1 MGWIHMGRAAALAAG
16 ALAASALAL
25 PANIAQAQTEV
36 AVATGEAVAEVLQ
49 LQDERYQRMT
59 VPVMINGQGPY
70 NFMVDTGAQ
79 ASVLS
84 HALAD
89 ALQLADRS
97 TATLVGM
104 ASQRQVETALI
115 GELSFG
121 SGSFRDGTAALVDGS
136 NIGGADGIL
145 GLDSLQDRRIL
156 LDFENRVMEVA
167 HPDERA
173 RNRGFDIVVRA
184 RQIHGQLI
192 IARAEIDGVRTAV
205 IVDTGAQGSI
215 GNSALLRRLR
225 NSRAQADTEMTDIN
239 GVQATGLVRIARS
252 LVMDRA
258 SINNVAVTFADS
270 PTFAAMGLDDEPAMI
285 LGMSEL
291 RLFRRVAIDFASRRV
306 LFDLPDGVR
315 LNDTAGLGRL

>member
-1 MGWIHMGRAAALAAG
+1 MGRIHWAAAT
-16 ALAASALAL
+16 ALAL
-25 PANIAQAQTEV
+25 TASTATAQIEIA
-36 AVATGEAVAEVLQ
+36 AVATEAVGDFGAEVLE

-79 ASVLS
+79 ASVMS

-89 ALQLADRS
+89 QLQLGNRS

-104 ASQRQVETALI
+104 ASERQVTTAQI
-115 GELSFG
+115 DELSFG
-121 SGSFRDGTAALVDGS
+121 SGSFRDGTAALVEGA

-145 GLDSLQDRRIL
+145 GLDSLANRRIL
-156 LDFENRVMEVA
+156 IDFENRVMEVA

-173 RNRGFDIVVRA
+173 SNRGFDIVVRA
-184 RQIHGQLI
+184 RQLHGQLI
-192 IARAEIDGVRTAV
+192 IARAVIDGVRTAV

-215 GNSALLRRLR
+215 GNPALLRRLR
-225 NSRAQADTEMTDIN
+225 NSRQQADTAMTDIN
-239 GVQATGLVRIARS
+239 GVQASGVVRIARS
-252 LVMDRA
+252 LEIDRA
-258 SINNVAVTFADS
+258 NISNFAITFARS

-285 LGMSEL
+285 LGMAEL

-315 LNDTAGLGRL
+315 LTDAEGLGRL